1 MKKPKPKKPGTIQQ
15 RVRARRKKHKN
26 QPFAKKS
33 VRALKRTTIDVR
45 DDYRHAPPSAR
56 AIQALRFFL
65 GLSCSS
71 FARQISSPDN
81 TVTSYAVRQWEI
93 GRRVPREENT
103 DRIEELARING
114 VDLFRTDEN
123 DYNKPRLQVQ
133 VFVDRED
140 VKLKR
145 SAS

>member
-33 VRALKRTTIDVR
+33 VRALKLTTPVLPAVSGPARPPPRPSQPLPFSLART
-45 DDYRHAPPSAR
+45 
-56 AIQALRFFL
+56 
-65 GLSCSS
+65 CSP
-71 FARQISSPDN
+71 FPRQISSPDN

-114 VDLFRTDEN
+114 VDLFRT
-123 DYNKPRLQVQ
+123 
-133 VFVDRED
+133 
-140 VKLKR
+140 
-145 SAS
+145 